1 MGPVERDEILR
12 LLRERIVAFAA
23 SRMGRDVAED
33 LAQETLVVLEE
44 KYPQVGRLEELLPLA
59 LQITRFKMG
68 ALRRKTAR
76 RGEYTSISVEDTP
89 LPDGA
94 ADPEQECE
102 RNQLRE
108 RLTKAIGEMEDRC
121 REMFRMKLEGK
132 TFDEIRTALGAHS
145 INTVYTWD
153 FRCRQKLLEKL
164 GGSWDGR
171 GRDADSRPS
180 GDREGVVE

>member
-1 MGPVERDEILR
+1 
-12 LLRERIVAFAA
+12 
-23 SRMGRDVAED
+23 MGRDVAED

-44 KYPQVGRLEELLPLA
+44 KYPQVGRLEELLPLS

-76 RGEYTSISVEDTP
+76 RGEYTSVSVEDTP
-89 LPDGA
+89 LPDGG
-94 ADPEQECE
+94 ADPEQEFE

-121 REMFRMKLEGK
+121 RDIFRMKLEGK
-132 TFDEIRTALGAHS
+132 TFEEIRSVLGVHS
-145 INTVYTWD
+145 INTIYTWD
-153 FRCRQKLLEKL
+153 FRCRGKLLEKL

-171 GRDADSRPS
+171 GRDADRRQR
-180 GDREGVVE
+180 GNTEGVGA